1 MSGKL
6 KLTGLAFFLLFTVSA
21 FGQLGMEARADKY
34 YNELA
39 YAKAIKLYE
48 ASAKK
53 GAVSDNLI
61 FHLAD
66 SYHKVGDFKNAE
78 VWYAQA
84 VQKRARTPEMI
95 YQYAQALKSNEKYW
109 EANNWMRLYNEMV
122 PEDQRGVIH
131 VTAGDY
137 VAKNTP
143 IIPTYKV
150 SNLSINTAASDFG
163 AAFFNDNSVVFSSTD
178 RTSPA
183 IKREYAWRDEPYLDL
198 FISDRIAGGGLN
210 TPEEF
215 SKALNSRLHEGMLCF
230 TSDGLQVYFTR
241 NSLNKKGRQVT
252 SKKGVTNLKIYRATL
267 AGGDFVNIEE
277 LPFNSNEYNV
287 SSPSITHDGSRLYF
301 ASDQPGGYGGMDIYY
316 IDIERGFFTKPINC
330 GPAINTEGNENFP
343 FIHRTNT
350 LYFAS
355 DGKATLGGYDIYEAQ
370 LVRGV
375 WKNVNNMGTPINS
388 SKDDFSFVM
397 DSAMTTG
404 FLSSNRDGGKG
415 NDDLYSFVRDIPA
428 EVYSLQGVAYDENN
442 LPVYNAN
449 VFIKD
454 QGGKTINKAV
464 TDRDGFFSFTLSR
477 SRKYQLSA
485 QSQFHLPVQMDIPVV
500 PVGDVKSVSVIMDK
514 ANYTCMGVIRDD
526 ETSLPL
532 GGTIVKVI
540 KLSSFE
546 EQQITTNMDGKFEF
560 NLDPEGYYEIVAL
573 KPGYLNNKTS
583 LATANRFSAEP
594 IIVKDLNLS
603 RLQVGLTFE
612 IPTIYYDFGKADLR
626 PESVDALLT
635 VAEFMNNNP
644 GVTIEIGA
652 HTDSRAEAASNKDLS
667 ERRAQGCVDFLAQRG
682 VTRSRMVAIGY
693 GETQIRN
700 KCVDGVK
707 CTEEEHQYNRRTE
720 VRILS
725 VPSSSY

>member
-6 KLTGLAFFLLFTVSA
+6 KLTGLAFFFLFSLSA
-21 FGQLGMEARADKY
+21 FGQLGLEARADKY
-34 YNELA
+34 YEELA
-39 YAKAIKLYE
+39 YAKAIRLYM
-48 ASAKK
+48 AAAKK
-53 GAVSDNLI
+53 GEVTENLI
-61 FHLAD
+61 YRLAE
-66 SYHKVGDFKNAE
+66 SYHKVGDTKNAE

-84 VQKRARTPEMI
+84 VQLRSRTPETI
-95 YQYAQALKSNEKYW
+95 YEYAQALKSNEKYW
-109 EANNWMRLYNEMV
+109 EANNWMRLYNEMA

-150 SNLSINTAASDFG
+150 SNLSINTGASDFG
-163 AAFFNDNSVVFSSTD
+163 AAYFNDNSVVFSSTD

-183 IKREYAWRDEPYLDL
+183 VKREYAWRDEPYLDL
-198 FISDRIAGGGLN
+198 FIADRIAGGGLN

-267 AGGDFVNIEE
+267 AGGDFVNVED

-287 SSPSITHDGSRLYF
+287 SSPSISEDGKRLYF
-301 ASDQPGGYGGMDIYY
+301 SSDMPGGYGGFDIYY

-350 LYFAS
+350 LYYSS
-355 DGKATLGGYDIYEAQ
+355 DGKATLGGLDVYEAQ
-370 LVRGV
+370 FVRGV
-375 WKNVNNMGTPINS
+375 WKNVQNLGSPINS
-388 SKDDFSFVM
+388 PKDDFGFVI

-415 NDDLYSFVRDIPA
+415 NDDLYSFVRNVPP
-428 EVYSLQGVAYDENN
+428 EVYSLQGIAYDENN

-449 VFIKD
+449 IFIKD
-454 QGGKTINKAV
+454 AGGKTINKAV

-477 SRKYQLSA
+477 SREYQLTA
-485 QSQFHLPVQMDIPVV
+485 QSQFHLPVQMEIPVV
-500 PVGDVKSVSVIMDK
+500 PVGDVKTVSVVMDK
-514 ANYTCMGVIRDD
+514 ANYTCKGVVRD
-526 ETSLPL
+526 EESGLPL
-532 GGTIVKVI
+532 GGTIVKCV

-546 EQQITTNMDGKFEF
+546 EQQITTNMDGRFEF
-560 NLDPEGYYEIVAL
+560 MLDPEGYYEIIAM
-573 KPGYLNNKTS
+573 KPSYLNAKTS
-583 LATANRFSAEP
+583 IATANRFSAEP
-594 IIVKDLNLS
+594 IIVKDLSLT
-603 RLQVGLTFE
+603 RIEVGTTFE
-612 IPTIYYDFGKADLR
+612 IPTIYYDFGKWDLR
-626 PESVDALLT
+626 PESVDALMT
-635 VAEFMNNNP
+635 VAEFLNQNP
-644 GVTIEIGA
+644 GVVVEIGS
-652 HTDSRAEAASNKDLS
+652 HTDSRDEAASNRELS
-667 ERRAQGCVDFLAQRG
+667 EKRAQTCVDFLTQRG
-682 VTRSRMVAIGY
+682 VSRSRMVPTGY

-707 CTEEEHQYNRRTE
+707 CTEEEHQFNRRTE
-720 VRILS
+720 VKILS
-725 VPSSSY
+725 VPGNSY